1 MVTKVTRIGNFQ
13 LTEGARTRTGKKIFW
28 VASLPGFV
36 ILKRFKTK
44 SAAMLF
50 IRKQINTSM
59 RRR

>member
-50 IRKQINTSM
+50 IRKQIK
-59 RRR
+59 